1 MVEPNEA
8 GVECSLD
15 DLSWILTPDPGEG
28 YEDALLGTGTEY
40 HDCLQFVHD
49 GGSRLGLFHAPGL
62 PRTLRRVVLLLPQSR
77 APLLDDLADP
87 GAPSTL
93 NPESAQPLADD
104 PRLLL
109 WHIDCPRAVGP

>member
-1 MVEPNEA
+1 LGYFA
-8 GVECSLD
+8 GSA
-15 DLSWILTPDPGEG
+15 LSARWVL
-28 YEDALLGTGTEY
+28 
-40 HDCLQFVHD
+40 
-49 GGSRLGLFHAPGL
+49 
-62 PRTLRRVVLLLPQSR
+62 LLLPQSR

-87 GAPSTL
+87 GAPGTL